1 MTVGATVPA
10 VERPTRL
17 AEIELSIAG
26 MTCAACAARIEKK
39 LNSLEQ
45 VSATVNYATDRAT
58 VTAPREY
65 PVQAL
70 VDVVASAGYAAEQ
83 ITLKDTPEGTRDADD
98 ERVRYLGRRLVIA
111 GLLFMP
117 LCDAS
122 IAFSLVPF
130 FRFPYWQWSVIILA
144 APVVVWAAWP
154 IHRAALRAARH
165 GTSTMDTLVSMGI
178 IASTGWS
185 LYVMF
190 FRSSSLRAQSVFSV
204 LVRQSGGA
212 IYLDVAAGVTTF
224 LLAGRYFEARSKRR
238 TGDVLRALAD
248 FGAKEASIIGE
259 GGIERRV
266 PVRDLEVGDRF
277 VVRPGEKV
285 ATDGRVVLG
294 QASVDRSM
302 MTGESQPVEAVEGDT
317 VVGGTIALAGRIV
330 VLATQV
336 GSETQLA
343 QMVRLVDEAQNE
355 KASVQR
361 LADRISGVFVP
372 SVLVLSAVTFCSW
385 LVASGSAEKA
395 FSTALAVLIIA
406 CPCALGL
413 ATPTALYVATGRGAQ
428 LGIFIKGYQALETSR
443 IIDTVVLDKTGTVTE
458 AEMSVEGSTTQPGIT
473 ERELLV
479 YAGAIEGASEHAIAV
494 AVRNAALAEVPE
506 LPRVEGFE
514 SLPGLGAVG
523 EVDGHSLVVG
533 SSRLLMERSVRT
545 PAGLGEWCADWE
557 LAGHTTVLVG
567 VDGKA
572 IGALA
577 LSDTI
582 KPSAANAVEQLGALG
597 LSCILLSGDNELVT
611 ATVARVIGVREF
623 RAGVLPAEKVA
634 LVKRLQAEG
643 RSVAFV
649 GDGVNDGPALAT
661 ADLGLALGSGTDVAR
676 NAADMIIFR
685 QNLAAVPDAIRLA
698 RKTLRTIHGNLLWA
712 FAYNLAAIPLAAMGF
727 LNPLLAGASMV
738 LSSSFVVWNSARLRN
753 FGAGSRRKPLVRS
766 HSPRLEP
773 VGTIGTDT
781 AKPALTGH

>member
-224 LLAGRYFEARSKRR
+224 LLAGR
-238 TGDVLRALAD
+238 
-248 FGAKEASIIGE
+248 
-259 GGIERRV
+259 
-266 PVRDLEVGDRF
+266 
-277 VVRPGEKV
+277 
-285 ATDGRVVLG
+285 
-294 QASVDRSM
+294 
-302 MTGESQPVEAVEGDT
+302 
-317 VVGGTIALAGRIV
+317 
-330 VLATQV
+330 
-336 GSETQLA
+336 
-343 QMVRLVDEAQNE
+343 
-355 KASVQR
+355 
-361 LADRISGVFVP
+361 
-372 SVLVLSAVTFCSW
+372 
-385 LVASGSAEKA
+385 
-395 FSTALAVLIIA
+395 
-406 CPCALGL
+406 
-413 ATPTALYVATGRGAQ
+413 
-428 LGIFIKGYQALETSR
+428 
-443 IIDTVVLDKTGTVTE
+443 
-458 AEMSVEGSTTQPGIT
+458 
-473 ERELLV
+473 
-479 YAGAIEGASEHAIAV
+479 
-494 AVRNAALAEVPE
+494 
-506 LPRVEGFE
+506 
-514 SLPGLGAVG
+514 
-523 EVDGHSLVVG
+523 
-533 SSRLLMERSVRT
+533 
-545 PAGLGEWCADWE
+545 
-557 LAGHTTVLVG
+557 
-567 VDGKA
+567 
-572 IGALA
+572 
-577 LSDTI
+577 
-582 KPSAANAVEQLGALG
+582 
-597 LSCILLSGDNELVT
+597 
-611 ATVARVIGVREF
+611 
-623 RAGVLPAEKVA
+623 
-634 LVKRLQAEG
+634 
-643 RSVAFV
+643 
-649 GDGVNDGPALAT
+649 
-661 ADLGLALGSGTDVAR
+661 
-676 NAADMIIFR
+676 
-685 QNLAAVPDAIRLA
+685 
-698 RKTLRTIHGNLLWA
+698 
-712 FAYNLAAIPLAAMGF
+712 
-727 LNPLLAGASMV
+727 
-738 LSSSFVVWNSARLRN
+738 
-753 FGAGSRRKPLVRS
+753 
-766 HSPRLEP
+766 
-773 VGTIGTDT
+773 
-781 AKPALTGH
+781 